1 MYLTANP
8 HADAEGYFSDEQE
21 HTDRLHHIEAEAG
34 SALRSALAWGC
45 GEWLG
50 LTRIRDRMAGEVI
63 AELAATEEGC
73 EAITKALSTL
83 AQIKAPEAVG
93 AIWSLSDA
101 WVKTLGKELEQAVST
116 RRSKQ

>member
-8 HADAEGYFSDEQE
+8 HADAEGYFSDAQE
-21 HTDRLHHIEAEAG
+21 HTDRLYSIEAEAG
-34 SALRSALAWGC
+34 SALRSALAWGS

-101 WVKTLGKELEQAVST
+101 WVKLISKEIEHASNQ
-116 RRSKQ
+116 

>member
-8 HADAEGYFSDEQE
+8 HADAEGYFSDMQE
-21 HTDRLHHIEAEAG
+21 HTDRLHSIEAEAG
-34 SALRSALAWGC
+34 SAFRSALAWGS

-63 AELAATEEGC
+63 AELASTEEGC

-83 AQIKAPEAVG
+83 AQTQTPEAVG
-93 AIWSLSDA
+93 SIWSLSDA
-101 WVKTLGKELEQAVST
+101 WVKLINKEIEHAVE
-116 RRSKQ
+116 

>member
-1 MYLTANP
+1 MYLTTNP
-8 HADAEGYFSDEQE
+8 HADAERYYSAQQE
-21 HTDRLHHIEAEAG
+21 ADDRLHSIEAEAG
-34 SALRSALAWGC
+34 SALRSALAWGS

-83 AQIKAPEAVG
+83 AQIKAPAAVG

-101 WVKTLGKELEQAVST
+101 WVKLINKEIEHAVE
-116 RRSKQ
+116 